1 MSNWNAVLT
10 AVVGGLLGMMML
22 GGLTTAGYALP
33 TGDPGRGAMVYEKCM
48 GCHSLDANRVGPM
61 HRGVFGRMAGGVDGY
76 RYSNALRDSD
86 VIWNEETLDAWLTD
100 PGKFIRGSAMGF
112 RLSDAQDRADVIAYL
127 QSVGDD

>member
-10 AVVGGLLGMMML
+10 TVVGGLLGVMAL
-22 GGLTTAGYALP
+22 GALTTVGFAVP
-33 TGDPGRGAMVYEKCM
+33 IGDVAHGETVYEKCM

-61 HRGVFGRMAGGVDGY
+61 HRGVFGRVAGGVEGY
-76 RYSNALRDSD
+76 RYSSALRNSG
-86 VIWNEETLDAWLTD
+86 ITWNEETLDAWLTD